1 MHGAIV
7 DTLDSANMSLRTSF
21 QIVICEASAKF
32 STWGTGSHDLRSF
45 YSRYVGLFIGTLFQ
59 ITFGHVIACYS
70 LVFIAKLLS
79 FISCMNFFS
88 QRTHGYHIYCVFV
101 YIQIACFW
109 LCGLVPKLK
118 HNWKDHMNI
127 EVTHSMCLSL
137 SSDMSELM
145 GAMSIGYT

>member
-79 FISCMNFFS
+79 FISCMKFFS
-88 QRTHGYHIYCVFV
+88 QWTHGYHYFCAFV
-101 YIQIACFW
+101 YIQSACFW
-109 LCGLVPKLK
+109 QCGLVPKLK
-118 HNWKDHMNI
+118 HKWKDHMNI
-127 EVTHSMCLSL
+127 EVINSMCLSL
-137 SSDMSELM
+137 SSDTSELM
-145 GAMSIGYT
+145 GVMSIGYT